1 MGVNAPART
10 VVFDSLRKFDGKEF
24 RQLLPGEY
32 TQMAGRAGRR
42 GLDKTGTVVVM
53 CRDEI
58 PYENDLKNVII
69 GTATRLESQ
78 FRLTYI
84 MILHLLRVEE
94 LKVEDMLKRSF
105 AEFHAQKKLP
115 EQQQLLMLKLAQPTK
130 SVECIKGEP
139 AIEDYFDMYSEA
151 EKYSHQIAEAVMQS
165 PVPQQ
170 YLTTGRAVVVK
181 SQSGQDHLLGVVVKT
196 PSSNNKQY
204 IVLVLTPELPSTLE
218 TSSDASNRKDQKTAE
233 FQILMPKSRRGY
245 EDEYCSSVTSRKG
258 SGVVNIKLPHR
269 GNAAGMNYEVR
280 GVDNKDFLSICVKKI
295 KIDQVRLLEDVSSGA
310 YSNAIQQLLGLKSE
324 GNKYPPAL
332 DPVKVSSARILI
344 FMVQKPSHAWDY
356 TGYVV
361 GAKAGPVAS
370 YCIDFKESTLAEV
383 ENYRPISI
391 VAVFTKSKL
400 NYTRVNTFEFLAI
413 RILSSREDK

>member
-1 MGVNAPART
+1 
-10 VVFDSLRKFDGKEF
+10 
-24 RQLLPGEY
+24 
-32 TQMAGRAGRR
+32 
-42 GLDKTGTVVVM
+42 
-53 CRDEI
+53 
-58 PYENDLKNVII
+58 
-69 GTATRLESQ
+69 
-78 FRLTYI
+78 
-84 MILHLLRVEE
+84 
-94 LKVEDMLKRSF
+94 
-105 AEFHAQKKLP
+105 
-115 EQQQLLMLKLAQPTK
+115 
-130 SVECIKGEP
+130 
-139 AIEDYFDMYSEA
+139 
-151 EKYSHQIAEAVMQS
+151 MQS

-181 SQSGQDHLLGVVVKT
+181 SQSFVLIRCSSYKYHNSVCFYPSHEVTWGQDHLLGVVVKT

-332 DPVKVSSARILI
+332 DPVKVIGMEI
-344 FMVQKPSHAWDY
+344 
-356 TGYVV
+356 
-361 GAKAGPVAS
+361 
-370 YCIDFKESTLAEV
+370 
-383 ENYRPISI
+383 
-391 VAVFTKSKL
+391 
-400 NYTRVNTFEFLAI
+400 
-413 RILSSREDK
+413 EDKDNGVMIDDNSGKYNV